1 MSRFTKY
8 VALAA
13 IVLFVLACNAVT
25 QPFNQAKDIAGTAQ
39 SIATAMPIQTFQS
52 LATQFATEIPAG
64 TLEALPSAL
73 PSLEALATNMPNIQ
87 GFMNPT
93 SAPVS
98 EWKGIPVMPQATAGQ
113 EDTNSSTYTY
123 KADATVK
130 DAQDFYTTQ
139 LKNLG
144 WTSSMNIPGDSNG
157 SIQIYNK
164 DNNILTVT
172 VIETEGKILVIL
184 AMG

>member
-1 MSRFTKY
+1 MTRLTKFT
-8 VALAA
+8 LLFLL
-13 IVLFVLACNAVT
+13 ILFVLACNAVT
-25 QPFNQAKDIAGTAQ
+25 QPFNQAKDLAGTAQ
-39 SIATAMPIQTFQS
+39 SIATAMPIQTFQA
-52 LATQFATEIPAG
+52 LATQIATEIPAG

-130 DAQDFYTTQ
+130 DAQDYYTTQ
-139 LKNLG
+139 LQNLG
-144 WTSSMNIPGDSNG
+144 WSSYLNMPGDANG
-157 SIQIYNK
+157 SIQIYHK

-172 VIETEGKILVIL
+172 IIEQEGKVLVIL

>member
-1 MSRFTKY
+1 MTRFTKF
-8 VALAA
+8 AFLT
-13 IVLFVLACNAVT
+13 ILILFVLACNAVT
-25 QPFNQAKDIAGTAQ
+25 QPFSQAKGIAETAQ
-39 SIATAMPIQTFQS
+39 SIATAMPVQTLQS
-52 LATQFATEIPAG
+52 LATQMATQFPAG

-73 PSLEALATNMPNIQ
+73 PSLEALTTNMPNIQ

-93 SAPVS
+93 GAPVS

-139 LKNLG
+139 LQNLG
-144 WTSSMNIPGDSNG
+144 WKSSLNLPGDANG
-157 SIQIYNK
+157 SLQVFQK

-172 VIETEGKILVIL
+172 IIEQEGKVLVIL